1 MEISKNTITIHG
13 LIYPRS
19 QSSLSLHAFLFILFC
34 LERCAKQIKAMSK
47 SSSAEMISLAA
58 ANE

>member
-13 LIYPRS
+13 LIYPRAL
-19 QSSLSLHAFLFILFC
+19 SLSLHEFLFILFC